1 MKRALG
7 NVVRRVS
14 RGPGPRGRPSSAGA
28 PCGVSVVMPRSPAGS
43 PDAVALSFPFCLGLS
58 EEDPRDPPARGSH
71 RVPSGSRCDRRR
83 DPPVLCHHRPRR
95 TAGCFPVGPRRREAL
110 PPSSLR
116 PRRPPP
122 WREQGAGWLPT
133 APPCARTPLPAEPS
147 RGQRGNLFSLGRRL
161 QVVPCVSASRS
172 WGFGS
177 RRQAPLPAL
186 TWQPGRPLGRV
197 QPWLPTRLHTRRGSQ
212 CQGPPRRSC
221 PHPLSEG
228 PSGRRP
234 PAPAKPRLRG

>member
-1 MKRALG
+1 
-7 NVVRRVS
+7 
-14 RGPGPRGRPSSAGA
+14 
-28 PCGVSVVMPRSPAGS
+28 MPRSPAGS

-71 RVPSGSRCDRRR
+71 PRSFRFPLRQRR

-147 RGQRGNLFSLGRRL
+147 RGQRGTLLSLGRQL

-186 TWQPGRPLGRV
+186 TWQPGRPLSRV

-234 PAPAKPRLRG
+234 PAPAKPRFRG